1 VESPSFN
8 FRGQFALVF
17 RFSADVYW
25 TRDPANRG
33 RSDLDSG
40 LHEAGSLFGLDE
52 LFKAEGLDIQSPQ
65 ALWNLDGTFCR
76 PQRKVVA
83 SQTSSSMKP

>member
-1 VESPSFN
+1 MESPSFN

-52 LFKAEGLDIQSPQ
+52 LFKAEGLDIQSLRRCGILTEHSAGPSARLLQ
-65 ALWNLDGTFCR
+65 AKR
-76 PQRKVVA
+76 VRR
-83 SQTSSSMKP
+83 

>member
-1 VESPSFN
+1 
-8 FRGQFALVF
+8 
-17 RFSADVYW
+17 
-25 TRDPANRG
+25 
-33 RSDLDSG
+33 
-40 LHEAGSLFGLDE
+40 
-52 LFKAEGLDIQSPQ
+52 LDIQSPQ